1 MQASSRALKLCSNG
15 RMARAEPQAGAF
27 SVVAPTLAAMLLLAA
42 LIAILT
48 ALALAFPGPTWIPFW
63 NLNREAYDS
72 FHHLGWIAVASLL
85 VLGCIAGAAA
95 IGLLLHR
102 RWAWWMAVLIFITN
116 AAGDIISLIRTDEA
130 LHYGSGIL
138 IAAGF
143 VFLLCLP
150 QVRRSL
156 H

>member
-1 MQASSRALKLCSNG
+1 
-15 RMARAEPQAGAF
+15 MARADPQASAF
-27 SVVAPTLAAMLLLAA
+27 SVVLPTLAAMLLLAA

-72 FHHLGWIAVASLL
+72 FHHLGGIAITSLL
-85 VLGCIAGAAA
+85 VLGCVAGGAAV
-95 IGLLLHR
+95 GLLFRR
-102 RWAWWMAVLIFITN
+102 RWAWWMAVFIFVAN
-116 AAGDIISLIRTDEA
+116 AAGDLISLVHTDEA
-130 LHYGSGIL
+130 LHYGSGIV

-143 VFLLCLP
+143 AILLCLP
-150 QVRRSL
+150 SVRRSL